1 MIYKNIVIISKL
13 LKKGDTVLFPFN
25 NSDGTIGKLRP
36 CVVLNNV
43 LDLGEVEIAMISRT
57 QRRGVARLIVNE
69 LIDLNSMGLV
79 DESVIYLDKVNTV
92 KDKFIL
98 KILGE
103 CTPNVMKRI
112 DEGIVLKYK
121 LPI

>member
-1 MIYKNIVIISKL
+1 MSNL

-43 LDLGEVEIAMISRT
+43 LDLEEVEIAMISRT

-79 DESVIYLDKVNTV
+79 GESVIYLDKVNTV

-103 CTPNVMKRI
+103 CTPSVIKRI
-112 DEGIVLKYK
+112 DEGIILKYK

>member
-1 MIYKNIVIISKL
+1 MSKL

-25 NSDGTIGKLRP
+25 NSD
-36 CVVLNNV
+36 
-43 LDLGEVEIAMISRT
+43 
-57 QRRGVARLIVNE
+57 
-69 LIDLNSMGLV
+69 
-79 DESVIYLDKVNTV
+79 VNTV

>member
-1 MIYKNIVIISKL
+1 
-13 LKKGDTVLFPFN
+13 
-25 NSDGTIGKLRP
+25 
-36 CVVLNNV
+36 
-43 LDLGEVEIAMISRT
+43 
-57 QRRGVARLIVNE
+57 
-69 LIDLNSMGLV
+69 MGLV